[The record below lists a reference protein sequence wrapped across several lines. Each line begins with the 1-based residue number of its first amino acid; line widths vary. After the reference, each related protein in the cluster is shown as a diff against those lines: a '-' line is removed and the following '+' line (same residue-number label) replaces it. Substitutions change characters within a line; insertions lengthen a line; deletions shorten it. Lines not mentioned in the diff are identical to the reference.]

1 MPPLPSSFKAIPNQ
15 SSCSLMWKECQ
26 KFYLKDANRGPN
38 TSFVVNDF
46 LDNSNNNFFV
56 IVMGDFLKCFKVT
69 VMHCPTLTLQE
80 HIIKNRFFDNPGI
93 YLLHQVIN
101 EVFWSVLKFFKFFV
115 DVGNYKS
122 CAVIHIFFLRDIE
135 GKDITFTLVVFTCCQ
150 AAQNVLLNTSNTSK
164 ILYWSS

>member
-101 EVFWSVLKFFKFFV
+101 EVFWSVLKFFEIFCGRWKLQELCGDTYFFSTRHWRKRH
-115 DVGNYKS
+115 Y
-122 CAVIHIFFLRDIE
+122 IHISSFY
-135 GKDITFTLVVFTCCQ
+135 
-150 AAQNVLLNTSNTSK
+150 LLSSSSK
-164 ILYWSS
+164 CFIKYLQHF